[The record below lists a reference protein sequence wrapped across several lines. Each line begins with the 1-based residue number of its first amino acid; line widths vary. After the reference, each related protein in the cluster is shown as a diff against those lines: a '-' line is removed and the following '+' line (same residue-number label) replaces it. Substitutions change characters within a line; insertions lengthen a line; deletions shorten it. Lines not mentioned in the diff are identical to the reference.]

1 MKIRLHQINPTI
13 GDLSGNKE
21 LILSALRDAEDS
33 GIDLLIVPEM
43 CVTGYPPQDL
53 LERYSFRE
61 AVYKV
66 NDELISASGKT
77 ALLFGSLTPNESGT
91 GRKMFNSAILAHNG
105 EDIGLVHK
113 TLLPTYDVFDDLRY
127 FEPNSEFGCLT
138 LNGVKLG
145 VTICEDIWYNENE
158 VQYHHYEIDP
168 SKKLADAGAEVII
181 NISASP
187 FTNTK
192 HENRQH
198 MLSKH
203 ATELNVPVLYCN
215 QVGAH
220 TEIVFEGDTMAIDT
234 GGEMVASTR
243 AFDSSYADVQYT
255 HEQKKLIK
263 LGDDSWY
270 PETEN
275 ERYFHA
281 IKLGLKDYIKKTG
294 VTNQVVLG
302 LSGGIDSAL
311 VTALAV
317 ETLGAENVH
326 AITMPS
332 EYSSEGSV
340 TDSQELAGNLGIT
353 LTEIPIAS
361 LFNEYTSALNPLFK
375 DLPFGVAEEN
385 LQSRIRGT
393 LLMAVSNKF
402 NAFLLATGNKS
413 EYAVGYATL
422 YGDMNGA
429 VAPIGDLYKSN
440 VYKLAEWMNME
451 YYKQDVIPGTII
463 NKAPSAELRPNQKD
477 SDSLPEYNILD
488 SILYQYIELQKPLNE
503 IEGSG
508 IDIETVQS
516 VIALADR
523 QEFKRFQAAPIIKL
537 TSKSFGT
544 GRRKPL
550 VQNWTSHEAEKS
562 VD

>member
-13 GDLSGNKE
+13 GDLSGNRE
-21 LILSALRDAEDS
+21 LILSALKDAEEEEV
-33 GIDLLIVPEM
+33 DLLILPEM
-43 CVTGYPPQDL
+43 CVTGYPVQDL
-53 LERYSFRE
+53 LERPAFRE

-66 NDELISASGKT
+66 NDELIEAAGST
-77 ALLFGSLTPNESGT
+77 ALLFGSLSPNVSGV
-91 GRKMFNSAILAHNG
+91 GRKMFNSAIMARDG
-105 EDIGLVHK
+105 EEIGRVHK

-127 FEPNSEFGCLT
+127 FEPNTEFECLT
-138 LNGVKLG
+138 LDGVKLG

-158 VQYHHYEIDP
+158 VQYHHYDVDP
-168 SKKLADAGAEVII
+168 AKELADIGAELII

-192 HENRQH
+192 HENRRH

-203 ATELNVPVLYCN
+203 ATELKLPVLYCN
-215 QVGAH
+215 QIGAH
-220 TEIVFEGDTMAIDT
+220 TEIVFEGDSMVFGAE
-234 GGEMVASTR
+234 GESVASTR
-243 AFDSSYADVQYT
+243 AFHSSYADV
-255 HEQKKLIK
+255 EFDSKSGVIKKI
-263 LGDDSWY
+263 DDDPWY
-270 PETEN
+270 PESEE

-281 IKLGLKDYIKKTG
+281 IKLGLKDYLEKTG
-294 VTNQVVLG
+294 VTNNVVFG

-311 VTALAV
+311 IASLAV
-317 ETLGAENVH
+317 ETVGAENVH

-340 TDSQELAGNLGIT
+340 TDSESLAANLGIT
-353 LTEIPIAS
+353 LTEIPIKS
-361 LFNEYTSALNPLFK
+361 VYDDYIDALNPLFK

-393 LLMAVSNKF
+393 MLMAVSNKF

-429 VAPIGDLYKSN
+429 VAPIGDLYKSS
-440 VYKLAEWMNME
+440 VYKLAEWLNE
-451 YYKQDVIPGTII
+451 SYYQKEVIPQNILT
-463 NKAPSAELRPNQKD
+463 KPPSAELRPDQKD
-477 SDSLPEYNILD
+477 SDSLPEYDVLD

-503 IEGSG
+503 IEGEG
-508 IDIETVQS
+508 IDDETVRS
-516 VIALADR
+516 IVALADR

-550 VQNWTSHEAEKS
+550 VQNWTSHETDERA
-562 VD
+562 D

>member
-13 GDLSGNKE
+13 GDLRGNKD
-21 LILSALRDAEDS
+21 LILSALKDAEEE
-33 GIDLLIVPEM
+33 GIDLLILPEM
-43 CVTGYPPQDL
+43 CVTGYPAQDL
-53 LERYSFRE
+53 LERPAFRE
-61 AVYKV
+61 AVYDV
-66 NDELISASGKT
+66 NDELIAAAGST
-77 ALLFGSLTPNESGT
+77 TLLFGSLTANESGV
-91 GRKMFNSAILAHNG
+91 GRKMYNSAILAKDG
-105 EDIGLVHK
+105 KEVGRIHK

-127 FEPNSEFGCLT
+127 FEPNSEFECLT

-158 VQYHHYEIDP
+158 VQYHHYDVDP
-168 SKKLADAGAEVII
+168 AKELADLGADVII

-203 ATELNVPVLYCN
+203 ATELKLPVIYCN

-220 TEIVFEGDTMAIDT
+220 TEIVFEGDS
-234 GGEMVASTR
+234 MVFNADGKTIASTR
-243 AFDSSYADVQYT
+243 AFESSYADVQFDSDSG
-255 HEQKKLIK
+255 EIENLA
-263 LGDDSWY
+263 DDPWY
-270 PETEN
+270 PESEE
-275 ERYFHA
+275 ERYFRA
-281 IKLGLKDYIKKTG
+281 IKLGLKDYLEKTG
-294 VTNQVVLG
+294 VTQKVVFG

-311 VTALAV
+311 VAALAV

-332 EYSSEGSV
+332 KFSSEGSV
-340 TDSQELAGNLGIT
+340 TDSEKLASNLGIT
-353 LTEIPIAS
+353 LTEIPIKSVYEEYISSLNS
-361 LFNEYTSALNPLFK
+361 LFS

-385 LQSRIRGT
+385 LQSRIRGS

-402 NAFLLATGNKS
+402 NSFLLATGNKS

-440 VYKLAEWMNME
+440 VYSLSEWLNE
-451 YYKQDVIPGTII
+451 SYYEKEIIPESIL
-463 NKAPSAELRPNQKD
+463 NKAPSAELRPDQED
-477 SDSLPEYNILD
+477 SDSLPEYDVLD

-508 IDIETVQS
+508 IDSETVRS
-516 VIALADR
+516 VVALADR

-550 VQNWTSHEAEKS
+550 VQNWTSHETIKRP
-562 VD
+562 D

>member
-1 MKIRLHQINPTI
+1 M
-13 GDLSGNKE
+13 
-21 LILSALRDAEDS
+21 
-33 GIDLLIVPEM
+33 
-43 CVTGYPPQDL
+43 Y
-53 LERYSFRE
+53 
-61 AVYKV
+61 
-66 NDELISASGKT
+66 
-77 ALLFGSLTPNESGT
+77 
-91 GRKMFNSAILAHNG
+91 NSAILAKEG
-105 EDIGLVHK
+105 KEVGRVHK

-127 FEPNSEFGCLT
+127 FEPNTEFECLP
-138 LNGVKLG
+138 LDGVKLG

-158 VQYHHYEIDP
+158 VQYHHYDVDP
-168 SKKLADAGAEVII
+168 AKELADTGAEIII

-192 HENRQH
+192 HENRRH
-198 MLSKH
+198 MLGKH
-203 ATELNVPVLYCN
+203 ATELKLPVLYCN
-215 QVGAH
+215 QIGAH
-220 TEIVFEGDTMAIDT
+220 TEIVFEGDSMVFD
-234 GGEMVASTR
+234 GEGETVATTR
-243 AFDSSYADVQYT
+243 AFHSSYADVRFDS
-255 HEQKKLIK
+255 ESGDIKKIH
-263 LGDDSWY
+263 DAPWY
-270 PETEN
+270 PESEE

-281 IKLGLKDYIKKTG
+281 IKLGLKDYLEKTG
-294 VTNQVVLG
+294 VTTNVVFG

-311 VTALAV
+311 VAALAV

-340 TDSQELAGNLGIT
+340 TDSEKLAANLGIT
-353 LTEIPIAS
+353 LTEIPIKSVYDYYIES
-361 LFNEYTSALNPLFK
+361 LDPLFK

-393 LLMAVSNKF
+393 MLMAVSNKF

-440 VYKLAEWMNME
+440 VYKLAEWLNE
-451 YYKQDVIPGTII
+451 SHYQKEVIPQNILT
-463 NKAPSAELRPNQKD
+463 KAPSAELRPDQKD
-477 SDSLPEYNILD
+477 SDSLPEYDVLD

-503 IEGSG
+503 IEGDG
-508 IDIETVQS
+508 IDSETVRS
-516 VIALADR
+516 IVALADR

-550 VQNWTSHEAEKS
+550 VQNWTSHETDERA
-562 VD
+562 D

>member
-1 MKIRLHQINPTI
+1 
-13 GDLSGNKE
+13 
-21 LILSALRDAEDS
+21 
-33 GIDLLIVPEM
+33 
-43 CVTGYPPQDL
+43 
-53 LERYSFRE
+53 
-61 AVYKV
+61 
-66 NDELISASGKT
+66 
-77 ALLFGSLTPNESGT
+77 
-91 GRKMFNSAILAHNG
+91 
-105 EDIGLVHK
+105 
-113 TLLPTYDVFDDLRY
+113 
-127 FEPNSEFGCLT
+127 
-138 LNGVKLG
+138 
-145 VTICEDIWYNENE
+145 
-158 VQYHHYEIDP
+158 
-168 SKKLADAGAEVII
+168 
-181 NISASP
+181 
-187 FTNTK
+187 
-192 HENRQH
+192 
-198 MLSKH
+198 
-203 ATELNVPVLYCN
+203 
-215 QVGAH
+215 
-220 TEIVFEGDTMAIDT
+220 MAIDA

-361 LFNEYTSALNPLFK
+361 LFNEYTSALNPMFK

-429 VAPIGDLYKSN
+429 VAPIGDLYKTN
-440 VYKLAEWMNME
+440 VYSLAEWLNE
-451 YYKQDVIPGTII
+451 SYYEKEIIPKSILT
-463 NKAPSAELRPNQKD
+463 KSPSAELRPDQKD
-477 SDSLPEYNILD
+477 SDSLPEYDVLD

-508 IDIETVQS
+508 IDIETVRS
-516 VIALADR
+516 VVALADR

-550 VQNWTSHEAEKS
+550 VQNWTSYETKKRP
-562 VD
+562 D

>member
-13 GDLSGNKE
+13 GDLSGNKD
-21 LILSALRDAEDS
+21 LILTALKDAENEDV
-33 GIDLLIVPEM
+33 DLLILPEM
-43 CVTGYPPQDL
+43 CVTGYPVQDL
-53 LERYSFRE
+53 LERPAFRD

-66 NDELISASGKT
+66 NDELIEAANST
-77 ALLFGSLTPNESGT
+77 ALLFGSLTPNDSGV
-91 GRKMFNSAILAHNG
+91 GRKMYNSAILAKEG
-105 EDIGLVHK
+105 KEVGRVHK

-127 FEPNSEFGCLT
+127 FEPNTEFECLT
-138 LNGVKLG
+138 LDGVKLG

-158 VQYHHYEIDP
+158 VQYHHYDVDP
-168 SKKLADAGAEVII
+168 AKELADVGAEIII

-192 HENRQH
+192 HENRRH
-198 MLSKH
+198 MLGKH
-203 ATELNVPVLYCN
+203 ATELKLPVLYCN
-215 QVGAH
+215 QIGAH
-220 TEIVFEGDTMAIDT
+220 TEIVFEGDSMVFD
-234 GGEMVASTR
+234 GEGETVATTR
-243 AFDSSYADVQYT
+243 AFHSSYADVRFDS
-255 HEQKKLIK
+255 ESGDIKKIH
-263 LGDDSWY
+263 DAPWY
-270 PETEN
+270 PESEE

-281 IKLGLKDYIKKTG
+281 IKLGLKDYLEKTG
-294 VTNQVVLG
+294 VTTNVVFG

-311 VTALAV
+311 VAALAV

-340 TDSQELAGNLGIT
+340 TDSEKLAANLGIT
-353 LTEIPIAS
+353 LTEIPIKSVYDDYIES
-361 LFNEYTSALNPLFK
+361 LDPLFK

-393 LLMAVSNKF
+393 MLMAVSNKF

-440 VYKLAEWMNME
+440 VYKLAEWLNVSHYQKE
-451 YYKQDVIPGTII
+451 VIPQNILT
-463 NKAPSAELRPNQKD
+463 KAPSAELRPDQKD
-477 SDSLPEYNILD
+477 SDSLPEYDVLD

-503 IEGSG
+503 IEGDG
-508 IDIETVQS
+508 IDSETVRS
-516 VIALADR
+516 IVALADR

-550 VQNWTSHEAEKS
+550 VQNWTSHETDERA
-562 VD
+562 D